1 MNRFRV
7 EIGSS
12 LRLRALL
19 ALAHGM
25 GAYSCWLAI
34 GNPYLLAAVLTALGG
49 SAVWHDRRQ
58 CHPPVSVFEADADGC
73 RVLWRGRWLDAR
85 VQEALVTELL
95 TVVNLLCAGR
105 RLDLVL
111 LADNADAE
119 AVRQLRVWLRWRGG
133 F

>member
-1 MNRFRV
+1 MNRLRV
-7 EIGSS
+7 EIGPS

-19 ALAHGM
+19 MLAHGL

-34 GNPYLLAAVLTALGG
+34 SAPDLLAVVLTALAG
-49 SAVWHDRRQ
+49 SAVWHDHRQ
-58 CHPPVSVFEADADGC
+58 RHPQASVFEADADGC

-95 TVVNLLCAGR
+95 TVVNLLCSGR
-105 RLDLVL
+105 RVDLVL